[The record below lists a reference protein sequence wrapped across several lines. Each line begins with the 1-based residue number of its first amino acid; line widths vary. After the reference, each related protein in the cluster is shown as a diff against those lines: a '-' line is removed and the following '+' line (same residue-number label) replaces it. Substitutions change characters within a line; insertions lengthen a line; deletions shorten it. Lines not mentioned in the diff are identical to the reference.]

1 MSRLRQ
7 PVSADDHVR
16 GDPRA
21 PVTVIEYG
29 DYECP
34 SCRRGYFVVEEVLRR
49 VGGDVLYAFRH
60 FPLTQVHP
68 HALMAA
74 YAAEAAGAQGAFWAM
89 HAMLYDNQTALELP
103 ELLVYARDLGLDVDR
118 YAEELG
124 CGVYDPK
131 VKADFR
137 SGVRSGVNGTP
148 TFFLDGARFDVPW
161 NADSLTSA
169 IVRARDVV
177 RL

>member
-1 MSRLRQ
+1 MSRLTQ
-7 PVSADDHVR
+7 PVGPDDHVR

-21 PVTVIEYG
+21 PVTLLEYG

-34 SCRRGYFVVEEVLRR
+34 FCGRAYFVVEEVLRR
-49 VGGDVLYAFRH
+49 VGGDLRHAYRH

-68 HALMAA
+68 HALVAA
-74 YAAEAAGAQGAFWAM
+74 YAAEAASAQGAFWPM
-89 HAMLYDNQTALELP
+89 HALLFQNQSALELP

-118 YAEELG
+118 FAEELSS
-124 CGVYDPK
+124 GVYDPK
-131 VKADFR
+131 IKADFR

-148 TFFLDGARFDVPW
+148 TFFLDGVRFDVPW

-169 IVRARDVV
+169 IERARDVI